1 LCEEQHFGNK
11 RCFKRWEEDYNL
23 FEVASKSYFM
33 DGVGVIE
40 RKGTVQKTVLGKT
53 GRGNGICVTEQNVQ
67 GLRKG
72 LF

>member
-1 LCEEQHFGNK
+1 M
-11 RCFKRWEEDYNL
+11 

>member
-1 LCEEQHFGNK
+1 
-11 RCFKRWEEDYNL
+11 L

-40 RKGTVQKTVLGKT
+40 REGTVQKTVLGKT
-53 GRGNGICVTEQNVQ
+53 GRGNGICVAEQTVQ